1 MYKRKMVWGLII
13 AACLAVNAGAA
24 PVSFWAALQQQ
35 VRGSAAVRQDPGM
48 GRLTFMRYYFP
59 KNTVYA
65 QPGMLEKLAE
75 TFDSSSEV
83 RAVAFY
89 LYQMYVSRA
98 AYGGAVPDKLN
109 INYLGALDNFEM
121 LNTPF
126 DARSA
131 AQIYKKHKKEVKTHL
146 ARFFSVHKKFP
157 AYPAESTQADHQEQA
172 FLRTLEASADANG
185 RAGYFWAS
193 PRWKNTLSA
202 QDKKWLS
209 QILHT
214 GKAEASRNIVLYK
227 TPKADLSALDKTSG
241 RYSGGGMEY
250 LYRPADQEC
259 DACSYVVGRA
269 LREQMRKQ
277 KNVNWGHLRLYRLTA
292 RPIKGSF
299 LQPARGNRFARPE
312 GGFYPAWHYHAAIL
326 VIMNRDGRYTP
337 AVLDTFLSAEPM
349 AFSAWLAR
357 FKAADTRLTA
367 TPFKRLEEVEDSIT
381 RPDKKEG
388 QNCIKDGCTYKPYPV
403 YK

>member
-89 LYQMYVSRA
+89 LYQMYVSQA

-157 AYPAESTQADHQEQA
+157 AYPAKSAQTDHQEQA
-172 FLRTLEASADANG
+172 FLHALEASADANG

-299 LQPARGNRFARPE
+299 LQPARGNRFSRPE

>member
-1 MYKRKMVWGLII
+1 MIWGLI
-13 AACLAVNAGAA
+13 AVACLAVNAGAA

-35 VRGSAAVRQDPGM
+35 VRGSAAVRQDAGM

-65 QPGMLEKLAE
+65 QPGTWEKLAE

-89 LYQMYVSRA
+89 LYQMYVSQA
-98 AYGGAVPDKLN
+98 AYGGAVLGRLDV
-109 INYLGALDNFEM
+109 NYLGALDNFEM

-131 AQIYKKHKKEVKTHL
+131 SGIYEKHKKEIKNQL
-146 ARFFSVHKKFP
+146 ARFFATPKKLP
-157 AYPAESTQADHQEQA
+157 AYPAQSAQTDQQERA
-172 FLRTLEASADANG
+172 FLRALAASADANG
-185 RAGYFWAS
+185 RAGYFWAA

-202 QDKKWLS
+202 QDKKWLG

-214 GKAEASRNIVLYK
+214 GQAEASQKVVLYK

-250 LYRPADQEC
+250 LYRPADKEC
-259 DACSYVVGRA
+259 DACSYVVARA

-292 RPIKGSF
+292 RPLKGGT
-299 LQPARGNRFARPE
+299 LQPARGSRFARPE
-312 GGFYPAWHYHAAIL
+312 GGFYPAWDYHAAVL

-349 AFSAWLAR
+349 AFSAWLAQ
-357 FKAADTRLTA
+357 FKAANTRLTA
-367 TPFKRLEEVEDSIT
+367 TPFKRLEEIEAAIT

-388 QNCIKDGCTYKPYPV
+388 PNCIKNGCTYKPYPV
-403 YK
+403 HP

>member
-1 MYKRKMVWGLII
+1 MIWGLI
-13 AACLAVNAGAA
+13 AVACLAVNAGAA

-35 VRGSAAVRQDPGM
+35 VRGSAAVRQDTGM

-65 QPGMLEKLAE
+65 QPGTWEKLAE

-89 LYQMYVSRA
+89 LYQMYVSQA
-98 AYGGAVPDKLN
+98 AYGGAVPGRLDV
-109 INYLGALDNFEM
+109 NYLGALDNFEM

-126 DARSA
+126 DVRSA
-131 AQIYKKHKKEVKTHL
+131 SGIYEKHKKEIKNQL
-146 ARFFSVHKKFP
+146 AGFFATQKKLP
-157 AYPAESTQADHQEQA
+157 AYPAQSAQTDQQERA
-172 FLRTLEASADANG
+172 FLRALAASADANG
-185 RAGYFWAS
+185 RAGYFWAA

-202 QDKKWLS
+202 QDKKWLG

-214 GKAEASRNIVLYK
+214 GQAEASQKVVLYK

-250 LYRPADQEC
+250 LYRPADKEC
-259 DACSYVVGRA
+259 DACSYVVARA

-292 RPIKGSF
+292 RPLKGGT
-299 LQPARGNRFARPE
+299 LQPARGSRFARPK
-312 GGFYPAWHYHAAIL
+312 GGFYPAWDYHAAVL

-349 AFSAWLAR
+349 AFSAWLAQ
-357 FKAADTRLTA
+357 FKAAT
-367 TPFKRLEEVEDSIT
+367 KRRT
-381 RPDKKEG
+381 WFQYAPDG
-388 QNCIKDGCTYKPYPV
+388 NAF
-403 YK
+403 